1 MSVRATAPS
10 RAQKKAET
18 RGALKRAALACFA
31 EHGYRETQ
39 VGDIAKR
46 AKVAHGT
53 FYVHFETKEAL
64 VDELL
69 GEFNQA
75 LVARLESAWQE
86 HGAADPERTARRL
99 AEVCLEHWSEERQ
112 LLAAFAER
120 VGSTSSLLT
129 LRDGISPP
137 VATFLAERLRE
148 VSALSGS
155 ELREAELVAQAL
167 LGLWTRVGLQ
177 YLFGPRIAKHVAVEL
192 LATMSLGALAAV
204 LPALRQHVFKGEG
217 RQP

>member
-1 MSVRATAPS
+1 MSVSTAAPS

-18 RGALKRAALACFA
+18 RKSLKEAALACFA
-31 EHGYRETQ
+31 ERGYRETQ

-46 AKVAHGT
+46 ARVAHGT
-53 FYVHFETKEAL
+53 FYVHFETKEIL

-75 LVARLESAWQE
+75 LVARLEKAWRE
-86 HGAADPERTARRL
+86 HGAADPQRTARRL
-99 AEVCLEHWSEERQ
+99 AEVCLEHWSREKQ

-120 VGSTSSLLT
+120 VGSSTSLPA

-137 VATFLAERLRE
+137 VATFLAEHLRE
-148 VSALSGS
+148 VSALSGV

-177 YLFGPRIAKHVAVEL
+177 YLFGPRISKQVAVDL

-204 LPALRQHVFKGEG
+204 LPALRAHVFGSEG
-217 RQP
+217 SQS